1 MEGRP
6 PVRLVGSKHAT
17 KPLWKCGEFV
27 ASAQRVHG
35 RARAVLR
42 PSEEGSDESE
52 AGKKKRQSKE
62 VDFIECSCIGV
73 GDKKPN

>member
-6 PVRLVGSKHAT
+6 PVRLVDSKHAT

-27 ASAQRVHG
+27 ASVQRVHG

-52 AGKKKRQSKE
+52 AGKKKGNP
-62 VDFIECSCIGV
+62 ECSCIGV